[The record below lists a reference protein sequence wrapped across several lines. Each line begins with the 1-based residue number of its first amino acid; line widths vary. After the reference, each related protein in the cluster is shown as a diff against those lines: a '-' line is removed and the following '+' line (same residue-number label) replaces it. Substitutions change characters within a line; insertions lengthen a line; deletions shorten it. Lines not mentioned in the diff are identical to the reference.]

1 MPDPGSLVYQGRE
14 GTGAATIYNPQRNVA
29 MIVAQQNAQRKNA
42 IAQQKNELAAQDRRQ
57 KQVNEMIESNYGK
70 PGWFQQ
76 EDSVSEI
83 EGIKKNSI
91 EHSYQNPQ
99 SSIGELAYKFANDKA
114 ETNRKIAKRNEFQKT
129 IELNN
134 AAIKENDLLDGDW
147 VSSYQTKLIS
157 EKKDDGTYGNR
168 NIDQINKDRLQN
180 ATSHPASFN
189 YSKGITDVVSDIK
202 SQMVSSKDG
211 EVNPG
216 QYGFEYDQNQKKYR
230 FKLDPNGKISDDLV
244 KYTLEQNEGI
254 GDGIRWDIAKEEL
267 GLGDKSKKYLTLD
280 EIDAIDKKFEEIQ
293 YKNDPSIVLK
303 ERAKVREALNQLQ
316 QTESRHDLSFTK
328 YSEGDGYGENNP
340 ADVRLER
347 INNVRNVFNEG
358 INPTKAGTD
367 AIAGL
372 AGGKFGTYSIMSAEP
387 VLYNKDNSAEIT
399 PAQYKADID
408 RIFKDNVGLRDAV
421 AKSAPDSF
429 GKVGSKPTLKMN
441 VRTTTT
447 EGQPVT
453 ETLYIDL
460 SKPES
465 VELINSI
472 YESIPGNE
480 KVSNEKLYVQQK
492 KKKGTGS
499 GVNFKG
505 GEKPKS
511 GVVWK

>member
-14 GTGAATIYNPQRNVA
+14 GTGAATIYNPDRNVA
-29 MIVAQQNAQRKNA
+29 RIVAQQNANRKNA
-42 IAQQKNELAAQDRRQ
+42 IAQQKNDLAAQDRRQ
-57 KQVNEMIESNYGK
+57 KQLNEMIESNYGK

-76 EDSVSEI
+76 EDSVNEI

-99 SSIGELAYKFANDKA
+99 SSISELAYKFSNDKA
-114 ETNRKIAKRNEFQKT
+114 ETNRRIAKRNELQKT

-134 AAIKENDLLDGDW
+134 AAIKEDELLDGDW
-147 VSSYQTKLIS
+147 VSAYQTKLIS

-168 NIDQINKDRLQN
+168 NVDQIDKGRLQT
-180 ATSHPASFN
+180 ATSHPRAYN
-189 YSKGITDVVSDIK
+189 YAKGVTDVVSDVK
-202 SQMVSSKDG
+202 NQMIQSSDG
-211 EVNPG
+211 PVTPG
-216 QYGFEYDQNQKKYR
+216 KYGFEYDDVQKKYR
-230 FKLDPNGKISDDLV
+230 FKVDSKGQISDDLV
-244 KYTLEQNEGI
+244 KYVLESNDRV
-254 GDGIRWDIAKEEL
+254 GDRIRWDIAKEEIV
-267 GLGDKSKKYLTLD
+267 GSKNEKYLTPE
-280 EIDAIDKKFEEIQ
+280 EIDAIDKKYEDIQ
-293 YKNDPSIVLK
+293 FKNDPSIVLK
-303 ERAKVREALNQLQ
+303 ERAKVRESLNQLQ

-340 ADVRLER
+340 VDVRLER
-347 INNVRNVFNEG
+347 INNIRNVFNDG
-358 INPTKAGTD
+358 ITPNKTGVD

-387 VLYNKDNSAEIT
+387 VLYNESNKKEINPT
-399 PAQYKADID
+399 QYKKDVD
-408 RIFKDNVGLRDAV
+408 RIFKDNIALRDAV
-421 AKSAPDSF
+421 AASAPDNF
-429 GKVGSKPTLKMN
+429 DKVGSKKTLKLQ
-441 VRTTTT
+441 VRTATT
-447 EGQPVT
+447 EGTPTT

-480 KVSNEKLYVQQK
+480 KVSNEKLYIQQK